1 MDENSGNSILPAVLK
16 EIFSVDAI
24 IKLLVV
30 VAVFYNPF
38 ISIGIKDS
46 IERLIV
52 MNVIAILALAAFDV
66 LRKNNT
72 LVPYAVFIIL
82 LLLFMLFGKQT
93 SFRRTDLFSFLI
105 FTLTDVP
112 LFIAGSE
119 ANRITKAKGK
129 PFFAAVLLVFIVTLT
144 LTAANDFFISI
155 MKGTGPMPAS
165 LFYLEDFIDIAVFLF
180 FALFMYS
187 PYFVTKGEF
196 LSGFLKSAVFSAR
209 HFAYSLL
216 ISLVP
221 ALLSLSYILLLKGW
235 NRYAVNAG
243 NNDLLAF
250 QTRISGITD
259 VIVFTVLLLFVFDS
273 AILRAESG

>member
-119 ANRITKAKGK
+119 ANRIMKAKGK
-129 PFFAAVLLVFIVTLT
+129 PFFAAVLLVFTATLT
-144 LTAANDFFISI
+144 LTAANYFFISI

-165 LFYLEDFIDIAVFLF
+165 LFYLEDFVDIAVFLF
-180 FALFMYS
+180 FVLFMYS

-196 LSGFLKSAVFSAR
+196 LHGFLKSAVFSAR

-221 ALLSLSYILLLKGW
+221 AFLSLTYILLLKGW

-250 QTRISGITD
+250 QARISGITD

-273 AILRAESG
+273 AILRADSG